1 MHITYACV
9 DIFIGMI
16 IYVHSKETLYT
27 KLTPKR
33 YGVKEWAMRVV
44 YLVNPKFKDHNSIE
58 AWPSPGITICISADG
73 CIL

>member
-1 MHITYACV
+1 MHIIYACV

-16 IYVHSKETLYT
+16 IYVHSKETLYI

-33 YGVKEWAMRVV
+33 YDVKEWGTCVV
-44 YLVNPKFKDHNSIE
+44 YSVNLKFKNPNSIDT
-58 AWPSPGITICISADG
+58 WPYPCITICISGDG